1 MNLKTMAKRGISL
14 SLAVMLG
21 AAGVPTS
28 GFMPVMHTYAAS
40 EDAAEETVDV
50 LAAFDFNT
58 GIGGWYYGKDWAYN
72 YSAQD
77 SSVEAEEGQ
86 MKLNVDYTKD
96 KDKDWSQ
103 ATAVWEPE
111 DGQGINLSGATSVTL
126 NFVYDSSKLTTGAF
140 AVKMFCDEG
149 LDAYADA
156 DVTKAQAV
164 SGTLM
169 RVPVKITFEAL
180 GASASNVKKLA
191 VQIIGKNTDY
201 KGAVW
206 FDDIQF
212 AKDALPDTT
221 VSSTVAVREADTQKI
236 QASNKKLTTYKKDGS
251 RQETAIPSEI
261 KLADKKADAS
271 VKKVY
276 AYLQA
281 VGASDSVIYGHQ
293 NDISH
298 KAGNEN
304 LSYSDTKDV
313 TGSIAGVFGIDTLS
327 LTGNEYSAKR
337 CQEEYGVTL
346 EETPQNNVKAAAILT
361 NKAIEE
367 GAIVTLSA
375 HMPNFANVVEN
386 PDYQKGD
393 PTYAK
398 YDFSGYTPNDTSN
411 DPVNQIL
418 PGGAYHKVY
427 TAYLDM
433 IADYA
438 KQVEGAILFRPFH
451 ENTGSWFWW
460 GAAFCD
466 AETYKNVFRYT
477 VEYLRDTKNVHNMLY
492 EYGPSNTGTGS
503 VKEYGLRYPGDGYVD
518 LVGFDMYDQKPSDDG
533 NFMQQFQKQLKVV
546 ESFAKQHG
554 KLLAVTETGAAN
566 DPAPGDN
573 QTALLKTGNGNKDWY
588 QKMLDIVSE
597 SEASYYLLWA
607 NFSKKDGFYTPY
619 VDQVNE
625 DGSLQGHEML
635 DYFISFYNDGRSIFA
650 ADQKEAL
657 SSEAFDF
664 VKAKAA
670 VSGASG
676 YLTNPIAGQRILK
689 ASVIKAKVTGNT
701 AKTKAKFVLK
711 AGKNKVTLQ
720 AAPDGKGFYTAKLTA
735 KKLKKLGKNLGTIAL
750 YLNDNKVQSVTVTY
764 NVKAPKEDPF
774 LIDGFENYYGVDDQL
789 TKAWTTNADS
799 DCKVTL
805 SLTKNKKSDGDYG
818 LKFTYDETANGW
830 GGATISKEVDW
841 SDCNALQF
849 YMVPDGKN
857 QKTVIQI
864 NAGGITYETYLNTY
878 EAFAK
883 NGSKP
888 IKVTIPFAE
897 FCERDTEGN
906 PKGGLVNNSKNIQS
920 FGLWVNAVA
929 DSDAVSDGRVSGTL
943 YYDQITAVESSN
955 KEVSFKEVK

>member
-1 MNLKTMAKRGISL
+1 
-14 SLAVMLG
+14 
-21 AAGVPTS
+21 
-28 GFMPVMHTYAAS
+28 
-40 EDAAEETVDV
+40 
-50 LAAFDFNT
+50 
-58 GIGGWYYGKDWAYN
+58 
-72 YSAQD
+72 
-77 SSVEAEEGQ
+77 
-86 MKLNVDYTKD
+86 
-96 KDKDWSQ
+96 
-103 ATAVWEPE
+103 
-111 DGQGINLSGATSVTL
+111 
-126 NFVYDSSKLTTGAF
+126 
-140 AVKMFCDEG
+140 
-149 LDAYADA
+149 
-156 DVTKAQAV
+156 
-164 SGTLM
+164 
-169 RVPVKITFEAL
+169 
-180 GASASNVKKLA
+180 
-191 VQIIGKNTDY
+191 
-201 KGAVW
+201 
-206 FDDIQF
+206 
-212 AKDALPDTT
+212 
-221 VSSTVAVREADTQKI
+221 
-236 QASNKKLTTYKKDGS
+236 
-251 RQETAIPSEI
+251 
-261 KLADKKADAS
+261 
-271 VKKVY
+271 
-276 AYLQA
+276 
-281 VGASDSVIYGHQ
+281 
-293 NDISH
+293 
-298 KAGNEN
+298 
-304 LSYSDTKDV
+304 
-313 TGSIAGVFGIDTLS
+313 
-327 LTGNEYSAKR
+327 
-337 CQEEYGVTL
+337 
-346 EETPQNNVKAAAILT
+346 
-361 NKAIEE
+361 
-367 GAIVTLSA
+367 
-375 HMPNFANVVEN
+375 MPNFANVVEN

-588 QKMLDIVSE
+588 QQMLDIVSE

-888 IKVTIPFAE
+888 IKVTIPIAE